1 MAEVT
6 EVAPK
11 KAQAKKDPVEEVEEV
26 EVAEDAI
33 VVSPETIRGRVKGTW
48 RMNFAGRSYDF
59 VDGST
64 YELSKD
70 LYDYLRGHGNIYDTL
85 A

>member
-1 MAEVT
+1 MAEAT

-11 KAQAKKDPVEEVEEV
+11 KAQAKKAPVEEV

-33 VVSPETIRGRVKGTW
+33 VVSPETTRGRVKGTW

-59 VDGST
+59 VDGDT
-64 YELSKD
+64 YELPKD

>member
-1 MAEVT
+1 MAEAT

-11 KAQAKKDPVEEVEEV
+11 KAQAKKAPVEEV

-33 VVSPETIRGRVKGTW
+33 VVSPETTRGRVKGTW

-59 VDGST
+59 VDGDT
-64 YELSKD
+64 YELPKD

-85 A
+85 S

>member
-1 MAEVT
+1 MAEAT

-11 KAQAKKDPVEEVEEV
+11 KAQAKKAPVEEV

-33 VVSPETIRGRVKGTW
+33 VVSPETTRGRVKGTW
-48 RMNFAGRSYDF
+48 RMNFAGVTWNF

-64 YELSKD
+64 YDLPKD

>member
-11 KAQAKKDPVEEVEEV
+11 KAQAKKAPVEEVEV
-26 EVAEDAI
+26 VEDAI
-33 VVSPETIRGRVKGTW
+33 VVSPETTRGRVKGTW

-59 VDGST
+59 VDGDT
-64 YELSKD
+64 YELPKD

>member
-1 MAEVT
+1 MAEAT

-11 KAQAKKDPVEEVEEV
+11 KAQAKKAPVEEEV

-48 RMNFAGRSYDF
+48 RMNFAGVTWNF
-59 VDGST
+59 VDGDT
-64 YELSKD
+64 YELPKG

-85 A
+85 S